1 MNGRRTATLPVV
13 LAAVLVL
20 GACATSGGG
29 DGPSAFQRHYEAG
42 RDSAAAALFAS
53 DSALHRDAGVL
64 FRAGLLFADPASPV
78 YRPSAAR
85 TQFERLLALDPTPE
99 RERAARIYLEL
110 LERTDRL
117 ARQLEG
123 LKEVDL
129 DRPSADTTG
138 LR

>member
-1 MNGRRTATLPVV
+1 MNARRTATLPAV
-13 LAAVLVL
+13 LAAVLVV
-20 GACATSGGG
+20 GACATSGSS
-29 DGPSAFQRHYEAG
+29 DGPSDFQRHYEAG
-42 RDSAAAALFAS
+42 RDSAAAAHFAS
-53 DSALHRDAGVL
+53 DSALHRDADAV

-85 TQFERLLALDPTPE
+85 TQFRRLLELEPILE

-110 LERTDRL
+110 LARTDSL
-117 ARQLEG
+117 TRQLEG

-129 DRPSADTTG
+129 DQPSADTTG

>member
-1 MNGRRTATLPVV
+1 MNARRTATPAAV
-13 LAAVLVL
+13 LAAVLAL
-20 GACATSGGG
+20 GACATSGGS

-42 RDSAAAALFAS
+42 RDSAAAAHFAS
-53 DSALHRDAGVL
+53 DSALHRDADAL

-85 TQFERLLALDPTPE
+85 IQFERLLELDPTLE

-110 LERTDRL
+110 LERTDSL

-129 DRPSADTTG
+129 DRPPADTTG
-138 LR
+138 RR